1 MEGCLSSTPWAD
13 SAQTQVVSFSIPFFI
28 GSGKHIRKD
37 WTNAILGSIYSYHA
51 KETTISKTFVQEL
64 SVNECWGKQP
74 AFGLLLFTSSS
85 PPLSPPQIFGPCC
98 VIAMPTD
105 MQTLSH
111 CVVWFGGSVHVGSF
125 CHQLCLW
132 IWAAGFWGEVKSM
145 CSLRTAHEWQCYS
158 REINKK
164 LMPAEPLK
172 LSIYRAC
179 RSLSSCR
186 IWCAAI
192 GEGLCSALQNALF
205 QFQICFWALQCTFSP
220 SFKEVAH
227 DISLI
232 CRWSLPVGCGGCWVW
247 LYWGTHYLIS
257 VLFFRPCG
265 HAVLCLRGS
274 WENWG

>member
-1 MEGCLSSTPWAD
+1 
-13 SAQTQVVSFSIPFFI
+13 
-28 GSGKHIRKD
+28 
-37 WTNAILGSIYSYHA
+37 
-51 KETTISKTFVQEL
+51 
-64 SVNECWGKQP
+64 
-74 AFGLLLFTSSS
+74 
-85 PPLSPPQIFGPCC
+85 
-98 VIAMPTD
+98 
-105 MQTLSH
+105 
-111 CVVWFGGSVHVGSF
+111 
-125 CHQLCLW
+125 
-132 IWAAGFWGEVKSM
+132 M

-172 LSIYRAC
+172 LSIYRAS

-232 CRWSLPVGCGGCWVW
+232 CRWGLPVGCGGCWLW

-265 HAVLCLRGS
+265 HAVLWEDLGKPRVTLKEPGGKSYEEWQEHWLWLRA
-274 WENWG
+274 